1 MNAFDTIIRGAWIVD
16 GTGSQP
22 YVADLFVADGKI
34 AAIGTCSGGSANE
47 EIQAHGLFLA
57 PGFID
62 AHTHDDLH
70 VVNHPEMLSK
80 ISQGVTTVVVGNC
93 GISGSPVRL
102 RGEPPD
108 PINLLGD
115 TRDFRYH
122 SFNAYV
128 EAVNRAMP
136 AVNVAALIGHTSL
149 RSNHMSDLRRAATS
163 AEIAAMKN
171 ELKDALRA
179 GAIGLSTGLAYRN
192 AQCAPTSEIEA
203 LAAELEDMDGLYVS
217 HIRSEDDSILEAIDE
232 AVGIGLA
239 ANVDVVISHL
249 KCAGRRNW
257 GRSTEV
263 LERIG
268 RLQAGLRP
276 ACDCY
281 PYAASSTTLD
291 PNLVDDGIEIR
302 ITWSKTWPEMAG
314 RTLAEI
320 AQQWDIPQVDAARRL
335 EPAGAIYHEM
345 LESDVQRILAHPATM
360 IGSDGLPN
368 DPRPHPRLW
377 GTFARVIGRYSRDLN
392 LFPVQEA
399 VRKMT
404 GLTAQR
410 FGLKGRGELR
420 PGNFADLVLFDAH
433 RIEDLATFEAPTR
446 AARGIEAVW
455 VNGTLSWRDSATTGK
470 RAGRFISR
478 GSS

>member
-1 MNAFDTIIRGAWIVD
+1 MNTFDTIIRGARIVD
-16 GTGSQP
+16 GTGAEP
-22 YVADLFVADGKI
+22 YVADLCVWDGKI
-34 AAIGTCSGGSANE
+34 AAIEACADASASE

-70 VVNHPEMLSK
+70 VINHPAMVPKL
-80 ISQGVTTVVVGNC
+80 SQGVTTVVVGNC
-93 GISGSPVRL
+93 GISGSPLRL
-102 RGEPPD
+102 SGEPPD

-115 TRDFRYH
+115 TPDFQYP
-122 SFNAYV
+122 SFTDYV
-128 EAVNRAMP
+128 DAVNRAMP
-136 AVNVAALIGHTSL
+136 AVNVAALVGHTSL
-149 RSNHMSDLRRAATS
+149 RSNHMSDLRRAAT
-163 AEIAAMKN
+163 AVEIAGMKK
-171 ELKDALRA
+171 ELTDALRA

-192 AQCAPTSEIEA
+192 AHCAPTSEVEA
-203 LAAELEDMDGLYVS
+203 LATALEDVGGLYVS
-217 HIRSEDDSILEAIDE
+217 HIRSEDDEILEALDE
-232 AVGIGLA
+232 AVGIGQS

-257 GRSTEV
+257 RRSGEV

-268 RLQAGLRP
+268 SLQAARGLG
-276 ACDCY
+276 CDCY

-291 PNLVDDGIEIR
+291 PNLVDEAIEIR
-302 ITWSKTWPEMAG
+302 ITWSTASPEMAG

-320 AQQWDIPQVDAARRL
+320 ADLWNVPQVEAARRL

-377 GTFARVIGRYSRDLN
+377 GTFARVLGHYSRELN
-392 LFPVQEA
+392 LFSIQEA

-410 FGLKGRGELR
+410 FGLEGRGELK

-433 RIEDLATFEAPTR
+433 RIEDRATFEAPTR

-455 VNGTLSWRDSATTGK
+455 VNGTLSWRENATTGR
-470 RAGRFISR
+470 RAGRFIAR
-478 GSS
+478 RSS

>member
-1 MNAFDTIIRGAWIVD
+1 MNAFDTIIRGACLVD
-16 GTGSQP
+16 GTGAEP
-22 YVADLFVADGKI
+22 YVADLFVVDGKI
-34 AAIGTCSGGSANE
+34 AAIGACTGASANE

-70 VVNHPEMLSK
+70 VINHPAMLPK

-102 RGEPPD
+102 SGEPPD

-115 TRDFRYH
+115 TLDFRYP
-122 SFNAYV
+122 SFTAYV

-136 AVNVAALIGHTSL
+136 AVNVAALVGHTSL
-149 RSNHMSDLRRAATS
+149 RSNHMTDLRRAATA
-163 AEIAAMKN
+163 AEIAAMKR
-171 ELKDALRA
+171 ELTDALRA
-179 GAIGLSTGLAYRN
+179 GAMGLSTGLAYRN
-192 AQCAPTSEIEA
+192 AQCAPTSEVEA
-203 LAAELEDMDGLYVS
+203 LAAALEDVGGLYVS
-217 HIRSEDDSILEAIDE
+217 HIRSEDDSILEALDE
-232 AVGIGLA
+232 AVGIGLT
-239 ANVDVVISHL
+239 ANVEVVISHL

-257 GRSTEV
+257 GRSAEV

-268 RLQAGLRP
+268 SLQAGRRP
-276 ACDCY
+276 GCDCY

-291 PNLVDDGIEIR
+291 PNLVDEAIEIR
-302 ITWSKTWPEMAG
+302 ITWSTPWPDMAG

-320 AQQWDIPQVDAARRL
+320 ARHWDIPQVDAARRL

-345 LESDVQRILAHPATM
+345 QESDVQRILAHPATM

-377 GTFARVIGRYSRDLN
+377 GTFARVLGHYSRELN
-392 LFPVQEA
+392 LFPIQEA

-410 FGLKGRGELR
+410 FGLKKRGELK
-420 PGNFADLVLFDAH
+420 PGYFADLVLFDAH
-433 RIEDLATFEAPTR
+433 RIADRATFEAPTR

-455 VNGTLSWRDSATTGK
+455 VNGTLSWRESAATGK
-470 RAGRFISR
+470 RAGRFISHR
-478 GSS
+478 SL